1 MCNLNNNG
9 VESAAGDY
17 NEKQAIYVPTMMQI
31 YLITDKWKTCL
42 MTNVSEFFTPNNSKW
57 KIFQRSHEHTSFK
70 ESFHQPTGGERES
83 PAAHDS
89 DT

>member
-31 YLITDKWKTCL
+31 YLITDKWKH
-42 MTNVSEFFTPNNSKW
+42 V
-57 KIFQRSHEHTSFK
+57 
-70 ESFHQPTGGERES
+70 
-83 PAAHDS
+83 
-89 DT
+89 

>member
-57 KIFQRSHEHTSFK
+57 KIFQRSHFIQGKLSSADRRRK
-70 ESFHQPTGGERES
+70 RKPG
-83 PAAHDS
+83 AHDS